1 MFHPALASATRRSRP
16 GSTTQKKWDQRPKK
30 RRPGRGARRSELRGT
45 AARSR
50 GLTAGPLTA
59 GPRPAPGTRGR
70 SSRGGTGPE
79 PRPPRAGTSLLGRV
93 PPPSGQAEIF
103 SEPRGSLSV
112 SPPTQSLSL
121 GLRSRV
127 GPVLPRAP
135 PADSSCHEPFL
146 DPSQVF
152 PPINLLH
159 LQSHFAVCFTKAQR
173 RNGLPSVKS

>member
-30 RRPGRGARRSELRGT
+30 RRPGRGARRSDLRGT

-59 GPRPAPGTRGR
+59 GPLTAGPRPALGTRGR

-93 PPPSGQAEIF
+93 PPAQWPGRDLLRTARQ
-103 SEPRGSLSV
+103 SERL
-112 SPPTQSLSL
+112 PTH
-121 GLRSRV
+121 
-127 GPVLPRAP
+127 PVALPRASLAGRTCIAKGAP
-135 PADSSCHEPFL
+135 RR
-146 DPSQVF
+146 
-152 PPINLLH
+152 LL
-159 LQSHFAVCFTKAQR
+159 
-173 RNGLPSVKS
+173 LP